1 MCKKDISTKSSA
13 TKTFSPRRSLRSNSD
28 DDTSSVDQLI
38 SQNGSNFSLLS
49 ASTDSMTGSDP
60 QVVVEDL
67 EDMVM
72 FEEEPGPP
80 PSHQGDQ
87 QVAVELEEET
97 VSTE

>member
-28 DDTSSVDQLI
+28 DTSSVDQLI
-38 SQNGSNFSLLS
+38 PQNGSNFSLSS

-72 FEEEPGPP
+72 FEEESGPP

-87 QVAVELEEET
+87 QVAVELEENT